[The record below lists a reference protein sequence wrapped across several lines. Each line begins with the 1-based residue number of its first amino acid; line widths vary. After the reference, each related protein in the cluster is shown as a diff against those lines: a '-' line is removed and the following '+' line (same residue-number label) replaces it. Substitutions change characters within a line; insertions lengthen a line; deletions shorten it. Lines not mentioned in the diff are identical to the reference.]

1 MNIRI
6 SSAVGLFCACRATSH
21 FFLDPPEVRFGF
33 FQNLSNLLLTFWDG
47 EQAGVKREAVFQP
60 LDHCVYLEPAS
71 KFADA
76 GFHLNVQ
83 GSQADAP
90 DLSVPPSNHPGF
102 SRKLDLFPCNPR
114 NPKKKP
120 YDRGSLLS
128 SE

>member
-1 MNIRI
+1 MYMGGMPVNIRI

-21 FFLDPPEVRFGF
+21 FFLDPAEVRFGF
-33 FQNLSNLLLTFWDG
+33 FQNLSNPLLPLRDG
-47 EQAGVKREAVFQP
+47 EQAGVAVFLP

-90 DLSVPPSNHPGF
+90 DLPVPPSNHPGF
-102 SRKLDLFPCNPR
+102 SRKLDLFPRNPR
-114 NPKKKP
+114 NPKKKAV
-120 YDRGSLLS
+120 
-128 SE
+128 